1 MKKTLLSLCF
11 AAMTMTSVAASAQ
24 TEIKF
29 ATEPTY
35 PPFEFVDANN
45 QMQGFD
51 IDLARALCEEMQAQC
66 SFHNQGFDSLIPT
79 LKMGKYDAA
88 ISAMDITEERLKQ
101 VNFSDSYYDNAAIF
115 VVTKENKVANVKGLS
130 GQRIGVQNGTT
141 HQGYIADNLPKI
153 TAVPYASYQDAFLDL
168 KSGRIQAVFGDTAVI
183 SDLVKQNPDLRSLG
197 QAVTNPKYFGNG
209 FGIAVAKDK
218 QALLQELN
226 KALKAVKD
234 NGKYQ
239 AIYTKYFAK

>member
-11 AAMTMTSVAASAQ
+11 AALAATSMTASAQ
-24 TEIKF
+24 TTIKF

-35 PPFEFVDANN
+35 PPFEFVDASNT
-45 QMQGFD
+45 MQGFD
-51 IDLARALCEEMQAQC
+51 IDLARALCTEMKAEC

-88 ISAMDITEERLKQ
+88 ISAMDITEDRLKQ

-115 VVTKENKVANVKGLS
+115 VVTKENTVTDVDGLKD
-130 GQRIGVQNGTT
+130 QRVGVQNGTT
-141 HQGYIADNLPKI
+141 HQGYIADNLPSI
-153 TAVPYASYQDAFLDL
+153 TSVPYASYQDAFLDL

-183 SDLVKQNPDLRSLG
+183 SDLVKKDPAVRALG

-209 FGIAVAKDK
+209 FGIAVAKNK
-218 QALLQELN
+218 TELLQQLN
-226 KALKAVKD
+226 DALKAVKA

-239 AIYTKYFAK
+239 EIYSKYFAE